1 MVHFHVDC
9 DVRMWQ
15 ITASC
20 KLNSAIQQKFPL
32 EISEIIRA
40 EWDVSKRRGF
50 RVRDG
55 VRVNPNPN
63 PNPTLTLTLPNPNP
77 KTVFLKKKKKNRW
90 TPSPASRFADTLPNG
105 TIHSVCTDPSQATV
119 PWLIVF
125 LQTGYKG
132 AAQGTTILSEMKR
145 DISVRPTEMTET
157 VKVDHLH

>member
-1 MVHFHVDC
+1 MVHFYVDC
-9 DVRMWQ
+9 DVRMRQ

-20 KLNSAIQQKFPL
+20 KLNSDIQQKFPF

-40 EWDVSKRRGF
+40 EWDVIERRGF

-55 VRVNPNPN
+55 VRVNANPN

-132 AAQGTTILSEMKR
+132 AVQGTTILSEMKR